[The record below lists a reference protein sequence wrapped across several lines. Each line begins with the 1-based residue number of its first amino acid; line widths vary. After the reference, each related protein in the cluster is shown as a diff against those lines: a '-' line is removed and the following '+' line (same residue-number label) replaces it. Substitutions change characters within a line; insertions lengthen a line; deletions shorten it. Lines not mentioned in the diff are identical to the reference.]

1 MNYVKTYEEY
11 MGDRQTQFV
20 VKKKRK
26 EKQVASI
33 STNTAGKKYDQEADG
48 SDQITRST
56 LNF

>member
-11 MGDRQTQFV
+11 IGDRQTKFV

-33 STNTAGKKYDQEADG
+33 STNAAGKKYDQETDG

>member
-11 MGDRQTQFV
+11 IGDRQTKFV
-20 VKKKRK
+20 VKKKKKTR
-26 EKQVASI
+26 QVASI
-33 STNTAGKKYDQEADG
+33 STNTTGKKYDQEDDG

>member
-11 MGDRQTQFV
+11 IGDRQTKFV
-20 VKKKRK
+20 VKKKKKTR
-26 EKQVASI
+26 QVASI
-33 STNTAGKKYDQEADG
+33 STNATGKKYDQEDDG

>member
-11 MGDRQTQFV
+11 IGDRQTKFV

-33 STNTAGKKYDQEADG
+33 STNTVGKKYDQEADG